1 MTPGAGLQPERT
13 SLAWQR
19 SALALVV
26 VGLVLPRFGWAQFG
40 GWSWLAAALVV
51 GGGCLL
57 ALLGRRRALASRTSP
72 GVDGRLPLVATL
84 ATVLVGLLAAVLLA
98 G

>member
-1 MTPGAGLQPERT
+1 MSPDAGLQPERT

-19 SALALVV
+19 TALALFV
-26 VGLVLPRFGWAQFG
+26 VGLALPRFGWAQLG

-51 GGGCLL
+51 AGGCLL
-57 ALLGRRRALASRTSP
+57 ALRGRRRALAPRASP

-84 ATVLVGLLAAVLLA
+84 VTVLVGLLAAVLLA